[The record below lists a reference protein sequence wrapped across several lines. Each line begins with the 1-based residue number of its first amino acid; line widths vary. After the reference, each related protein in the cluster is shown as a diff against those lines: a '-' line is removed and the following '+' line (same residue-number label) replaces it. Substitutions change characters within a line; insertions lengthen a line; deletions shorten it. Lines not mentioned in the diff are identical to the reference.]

1 MMIMQFTSISILP
14 LFISCV
20 ACQAYTSFFQQD
32 GTTKLLGSS
41 FGLLGKNATYDYVVG
56 NYLISFYYFLTL
68 TLKRQIVGGGTSG
81 LTVAKRLAEDPKVSV
96 AVIEAG
102 GFYELDN
109 SNISQIPAYYTFNVN
124 SAPDPASIQ
133 PLIDWGIITAAQK
146 V

>member
-1 MMIMQFTSISILP
+1 MQFTFISILP

-20 ACQAYTSFFQQD
+20 ACQAYTSFLQQD

-41 FGLLGKNATYDYVVG
+41 FRLLGKNATYDYVVG
-56 NYLISFYYFLTL
+56 TYIIPFHNLL
-68 TLKRQIVGGGTSG
+68 TLKRQVVGGGTSG

-109 SNISQIPAYYTFNVN
+109 SNMSQIPAYHTFNAN
-124 SAPDPASIQ
+124 AAPDPANIQ